1 MFFSMID
8 VSDDLT
14 CTLQVAAMT
23 PSTGVSEKGSNILS
37 DRRMKSGFSRY
48 LRERETH
55 THTKKMNMRKM
66 HTAKSIYLLRS
77 NVETLML

>member
-1 MFFSMID
+1 MIE
-8 VSDDLT
+8 VSDERT

-48 LRERETH
+48 LTH
-55 THTKKMNMRKM
+55 THTEVQHGYEENAL
-66 HTAKSIYLLRS
+66 TAK
-77 NVETLML
+77 